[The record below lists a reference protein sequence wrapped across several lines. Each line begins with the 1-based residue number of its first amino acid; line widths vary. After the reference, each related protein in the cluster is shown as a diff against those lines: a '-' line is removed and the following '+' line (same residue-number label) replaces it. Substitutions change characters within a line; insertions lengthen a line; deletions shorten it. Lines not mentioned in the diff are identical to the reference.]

1 MPEACTSSSCGPPA
15 QQRRAAV
22 AAAARPAAASPVAQL
37 PQELLCSILG
47 LVLDDDQEQQRRRAG
62 GAGEGRRRAGGGG
75 SHRAAGCLYHRVYP
89 WVSRTHHPPLYSSLS
104 RLPCRRSVV
113 QFTGRAFLA
122 AYRAAAYRRVS
133 VDVGAALTALRHL
146 GLADMEAAAAL
157 VAGLAA
163 RLPHAQHVEL
173 RGLPPDVPGLPPAA
187 AALQWH
193 LGELL
198 LATLAGST
206 KLRSLRMGFL
216 PHLPALLER
225 RRRLGLRLD
234 SRGVSALPAAALM
247 RHLQLFQA
255 QPLVELEVADA
266 ACLGERDSA
275 TLAAALLTLAR
286 LTSLRLGGNS
296 PSTGVAA
303 AAASSTAVHSLGV
316 AAAPAA
322 SGRAPPGVCLPSLAL
337 VGAAASLPHLQHLE
351 LSLTFGRQ
359 ETEPQQVCVCC

>member
-1 MPEACTSSSCGPPA
+1 MTRSSSAGEREE
-15 QQRRAAV
+15 QGR
-22 AAAARPAAASPVAQL
+22 AAAAPEGEAAVEQL
-37 PQELLCSILG
+37 A
-47 LVLDDDQEQQRRRAG
+47 R
-62 GAGEGRRRAGGGG
+62 
-75 SHRAAGCLYHRVYP
+75 LYHGVYP

-122 AYRAAAYRRVS
+122 AYRATAYRRVS
-133 VDVGAALTALRHL
+133 VDVGATLTALRHF

-198 LATLAGST
+198 LAALAGST

-234 SRGVSALPAAALM
+234 SLGVSALPAAALM

-266 ACLGERDSA
+266 ACLGERESA
-275 TLAAALLTLAR
+275 TLAAALLTLPR
-286 LTSLRLGGNS
+286 LTCLRLGGNS
-296 PSTGVAA
+296 PASTGGRPAGT
-303 AAASSTAVHSLGV
+303 AASSTAVHSLGV
-316 AAAPAA
+316 AA
-322 SGRAPPGVCLPSLAL
+322 SGGAPPGVCLPSLAL

-359 ETEPQQVCVCC
+359 ETEPQQVCVATRLECPAARLLDYFMQAKAAQRFIKASAASAWGMCKPLR